1 MDRSFFARKS
11 TQQRVARGVAY
22 LVLLAGSAIFIIP
35 FLWMVSSSLKEY
47 ERIFEPGLRLIPRH
61 NVTVEIEG
69 RRLQT
74 AWYAPP
80 DGERK
85 RVVILDATAGIA
97 QLAKLEGERLGE
109 RFEAPLK
116 QVHEISMVAPQWHN
130 YLDAWRALPFTIFLR
145 NTTIITL
152 AAILG
157 QVLSASVVAYAFARL
172 RWPGRD
178 TLFIVVLATLML
190 PGQVTMIPVYLIF
203 RELRW
208 IDTLLPL
215 IVPAWLGGGAMF
227 IFLLRQFFLT
237 IPVELEEAARI
248 DGASSAA
255 IFARIM
261 LPLSKPILATIAV
274 FSFIHHWNDFM
285 GPLIYLNSTDK
296 MTLALGLRVFQGTYG
311 SDWHLMMAA
320 STAVLLPVLI
330 IFFFAQKQFVRSIVL
345 TGIKG

>member
-1 MDRSFFARKS
+1 M
-11 TQQRVARGVAY
+11 
-22 LVLLAGSAIFIIP
+22 
-35 FLWMVSSSLKEY
+35 
-47 ERIFEPGLRLIPRH
+47 
-61 NVTVEIEG
+61 
-69 RRLQT
+69 
-74 AWYAPP
+74 
-80 DGERK
+80 
-85 RVVILDATAGIA
+85 
-97 QLAKLEGERLGE
+97 
-109 RFEAPLK
+109 
-116 QVHEISMVAPQWHN
+116 
-130 YLDAWRALPFTIFLR
+130 
-145 NTTIITL
+145 
-152 AAILG
+152 
-157 QVLSASVVAYAFARL
+157 LSASVVAYAFARL

-178 TLFIVVLATLML
+178 FLFIVVLATLML
-190 PGQVTMIPVYLIF
+190 PGQVTMIPIYLIF
-203 RELRW
+203 RELHW

-248 DGASSAA
+248 DGASSFG
-255 IFARIM
+255 IYLRIM
-261 LPLSKPILATIAV
+261 LPLSKPILVTIAV
-274 FSFIHHWNDFM
+274 FSFIQHWNDFM